1 MRDLEEAEHAQQRAR
16 LASNSSSSRPTP
28 EGSRYATP
36 PSSADATAHPDEVA
50 MAMAMGASAA
60 AGGDADG
67 DGAAGVGAA
76 GDGEID
82 AALMDE
88 LVRLKMQLLMTG
100 GGDDDALLALEDADD
115 DDVDADADA
124 PRVRGIGGGAASAAG
139 GGAGRYDEGED
150 LDAAA
155 DVAGGSEVLRLDGS
169 SDGDGD
175 RYETYDGDA
184 FDVSSR
190 PTSRQRPPSSRE
202 PSRPTSSQEVTPDP
216 TPTTTPAAP
225 PGKAPPSTLVPPP
238 RSDVLRGAE
247 ELLAARAPHPPPM
260 GQRSPLRGIGR
271 YANPPRRPPR
281 SDLRLP

>member
-1 MRDLEEAEHAQQRAR
+1 MRSSAPASRATRLRRGRRPRAR
-16 LASNSSSSRPTP
+16 
-28 EGSRYATP
+28 ATP
-36 PSSADATAHPDEVA
+36 LRPPSRRRHRAPGRGGDGNGD
-50 MAMAMGASAA
+50 GASPRRAA
-60 AGGDADG
+60 IGG

-88 LVRLKMQLLMTG
+88 LVRLKMQLLATG

-115 DDVDADADA
+115 DDADADADA

-150 LDAAA
+150 PRAA

-190 PTSRQRPPSSRE
+190 PTSASGRRRRAS
-202 PSRPTSSQEVTPDP
+202 
-216 TPTTTPAAP
+216 
-225 PGKAPPSTLVPPP
+225 P
-238 RSDVLRGAE
+238 R
-247 ELLAARAPHPPPM
+247 
-260 GQRSPLRGIGR
+260 GR
-271 YANPPRRPPR
+271 RRR
-281 SDLRLP
+281 RR